1 MTSAV
6 PAGSRAGSSGE
17 SSAEDPCPST
27 TALFAAA
34 ARAAHPL
41 VDDPPV
47 IFNDSLAVPVFG
59 EDLAQPLGYHRVQG
73 ASPVLVA
80 IRVQATVRS
89 AYLERV
95 LARAVAEGVE
105 QYVLLGAGLDTFAH
119 RQDPASRL
127 RVFEVDRPQMQ
138 EWKRRR
144 LARAHVPVPDTVS
157 YVPADLTTDN
167 LPELLSAAGL
177 EHDVP
182 TLFGCLGFTMYLA
195 EDDLA
200 ALLTG
205 LAGSVRPGAA
215 WLVADHRPPCPSPQ
229 RAALA
234 QAVED
239 MGEPWRSCFD
249 EKGFAELLARC
260 GFPTLEQVSLRQAVP
275 AQLWNRTDPL
285 IGDGPWILTTARTAA
300 APPS

>member
-1 MTSAV
+1 
-6 PAGSRAGSSGE
+6 
-17 SSAEDPCPST
+17 
-27 TALFAAA
+27 LFAAA

-59 EDLAQPLGYHRVQG
+59 EDLAEPLGYHRVQG
-73 ASPVLVA
+73 TSPGLVA
-80 IRVQATVRS
+80 ARVHTTVRS

-95 LARAVAEGVE
+95 LARAVAEGVG

-157 YVPADLTTDN
+157 YVPADLTTDD

-177 EHDVP
+177 ERDVP

-200 ALLTG
+200 TVLTG
-205 LAGSVRPGAA
+205 LAGSVRPGGA
-215 WLVADHRPPCPSPQ
+215 WLVADHRPSCPSPLSPQ

-239 MGEPWRSCFD
+239 MGEPWRNCFD

-260 GFPTLEQVSLRQAVP
+260 GFHALEQVNLRQAVP

-285 IGDGPWILTTARTAA
+285 TGDGPRILTTARTAE